1 MVDVVF
7 NHRSWPFVRVFP
19 PFRIWVAF
27 VLLVPRLDGKSISAN
42 AVTLAGVC
50 LTFFYHFR

>member
-27 VLLVPRLDGKSISAN
+27 LLVPRLDGKSISAN
-42 AVTLAGVC
+42 AMTLAGVC
-50 LTFFYHFR
+50 LTFLYHFR